1 MHLEE
6 LSYDIGI
13 LVKGCDGET
22 MQKPSL
28 RTKHREETRAALIA
42 AARKLF
48 TERGYHSVGIR
59 EFAAEAGLTRGA
71 LYHHFGDKESLFL
84 AVYDAIQRDMMNKA
98 ARRHREPTRPDH
110 WTQLRQDLQIA
121 LDDMRRPEVQQ
132 IKLIDAPA
140 ILGWVRW
147 RELEAQYGLG
157 AVIKAVER
165 SIEAKLI
172 PPQPV
177 RPLALMIS
185 ASFNEAALFIAHSE
199 TPDIARVEAGAALD
213 ALLAGLQKA

>member
-1 MHLEE
+1 MRQE
-6 LSYDIGI
+6 
-13 LVKGCDGET
+13 
-22 MQKPSL
+22 SL
-28 RTKHREETRAALIA
+28 RTKHREESKAALIA

-48 TERGYHSVGIR
+48 AERGYHNVGIR

-84 AVYDAIQRDMMNKA
+84 AVYDEIQRDLMAEA

-121 LDDMRRPEVQQ
+121 LDDMRQPDIQQ

-147 RELEAQYGLG
+147 RELETHYGLG
-157 AVIKAVER
+157 AITKAVENAIR
-165 SIEAKLI
+165 EKLI
-172 PPQPV
+172 EPQPV
-177 RPLALMIS
+177 RALALLIS
-185 ASFNEAALFIAHSE
+185 ASFNEAALFIAHSDM
-199 TPDIARVEAGAALD
+199 PDVARAEGGAALD
-213 ALLAGLQKA
+213 SLLVGLQVR